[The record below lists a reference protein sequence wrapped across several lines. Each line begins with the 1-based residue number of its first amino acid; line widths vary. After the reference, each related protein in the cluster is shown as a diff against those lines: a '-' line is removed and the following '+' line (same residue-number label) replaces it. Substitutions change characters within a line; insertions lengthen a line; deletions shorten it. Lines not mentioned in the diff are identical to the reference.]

1 MINSFKNIKTK
12 ISLALVASVMIGC
25 KPLKYT
31 KSVLSSNTDRIT
43 VTGQVTDED
52 TGLAMPVVVI
62 STIDNLRQTSTDKDG
77 KYTLDI
83 TGCSQKLK
91 AAWIGYHHVYTRNLN
106 LKKGDKAV
114 VNFTMKYDMRPL
126 ID

>member
-1 MINSFKNIKTK
+1 MINNLKNIKSK
-12 ISLALVASVMIGC
+12 IALILVASVVISC
-25 KPLKYT
+25 NPLKYT
-31 KSVLSSNTDRIT
+31 KSVLSSNADRII
-43 VTGQVTDED
+43 VTGQVIDED

-62 STIDNLRQTSTDKDG
+62 STIDKLRQTSTDKDG

-91 AAWIGYHHVYTRNLN
+91 AAWIGYHHIYTRNLK
-106 LKKGDKAV
+106 LKKGDTAV
-114 VNFTMKYDMRPL
+114 VNFKMKYDMRPL